1 MNLLDNADFKM
12 ENIVDRLNYELISIF
27 TRKYT

>member
-1 MNLLDNADFKM
+1 MNLLDNAYFKM
-12 ENIVDRLNYELISIF
+12 ENIVDRLNYELTSIF